1 MRVRI
6 RYSKLGKVRFTSH
19 RDMARIWE
27 RALRKTMTP
36 VAYSVGFTPRP
47 KMAFGL
53 ALPTGAESMAEYLDV
68 ELAEAMNIAELAEK
82 WTTALPPGFRVVG
95 IEEIDR
101 SGLSLQE
108 DVAACT
114 WELTLRDTTF
124 DAAIEACETALR
136 ADSLSLERE
145 RKGERRLD
153 DVRPAVVSLDV
164 EHGSDNEGNDA
175 PMIRAVLAIHPRSL
189 RPSEALAVCFP
200 QVSDVTDISGRVLR
214 THQWIE
220 REGERREL
228 SPLPDPLAAHIAE
241 AVGV

>member
-36 VAYSVGFTPRP
+36 VAYSAGFTPRP
-47 KMAFGL
+47 KLAFGL
-53 ALPTGAESMAEYLDV
+53 ALPTGAESLAEYLDV
-68 ELAEAMNIAELAEK
+68 ELATPIQIDELTGL
-82 WTTALPPGFRVVG
+82 WTAALPPGFAVVG

-114 WELTLRDTTF
+114 WELTLCNISF
-124 DAAIEACETALR
+124 DAANEACEAAVR
-136 ADSLSLERE
+136 ADSLPLERE

-164 EHGSDNEGNDA
+164 DDGVDSLGNAA
-175 PMIRAVLAIHPRSL
+175 PMIRAVLATQQRSL
-189 RPSEALAVCFP
+189 RPSEFLAVCFP
-200 QVSDVTDISGRVLR
+200 QVPDVLDIGGRVLR

-220 REGERREL
+220 REGARREL
-228 SPLPDPLAAHIAE
+228 SPLPRTVAAHTAM